1 MFKKIFT
8 IVVPVLA
15 ITAAILVFG
24 IKVYNDSYSTFAE
37 DGYVLGLAEGK
48 EANKYYFLKENK
60 YKVNES
66 KDEVVFVNTED
77 EEITIPND
85 TFVHYTDGS
94 LATFK
99 KAVVMN
105 VSNVKSSTIQ
115 YYNVY
120 KGSVFTNLS
129 VAVYS

>member
-15 ITAAILVFG
+15 ITAAILLFG
-24 IKVYNDSYSTFAE
+24 IKVYNDSYSTFRE
-37 DGYVLGLAEGK
+37 DGYILGIAEGK
-48 EANKYYFLKENK
+48 DANKYYFLKENK
-60 YKVNES
+60 YKVNEA
-66 KDEVVFVNTED
+66 KNEVVFMNTED

-99 KAVVMN
+99 KAVVLNLPN
-105 VSNVKSSTIQ
+105 VNS
-115 YYNVY
+115 
-120 KGSVFTNLS
+120 
-129 VAVYS
+129 